1 MPKVVNVDKVQ
12 RALDRAARNAQRGS
26 SEARAGR
33 FTVVRNSDGRA
44 AVGSKRL
51 SVREAAKKTKK

>member
-1 MPKVVNVDKVQ
+1 MSKVVNVDKVQ

-33 FTVVRNSDGRA
+33 FTVGRNADGQF
-44 AVGSKRL
+44 AVGSDK
-51 SVREAAKKTKK
+51 SYVRGAEKNKKK